1 MTINKFQGKTE
12 EEALEKAKN
21 EMGQGLVIMNVKV
34 VKPKG
39 LFGFLK
45 TPYYE
50 VTAAMEDR
58 EQVVSSTVNGTHRST
73 DLAADE
79 QISLPKPEAAK
90 AVGVRQIVPPAEPI
104 SEAARAVDDIL
115 SAHATKQR
123 QSATVKTASAAD
135 TDLIEERLENLQQF
149 LEKKLTDDAASR
161 ESGKEPDPVIAD
173 HENQGES
180 VRIFRMLYQ
189 TLLENEVDE
198 KYANQIISDFE
209 NKTKKETS
217 LDNILSGIYQKI
229 VLKLGQQKIISTDG
243 DSTRFVFFIG
253 PTGVG
258 KTTTIAKIASAFKL
272 QQKVKVGLITAD
284 TYRVAAVEQL
294 RTYANILGIPL
305 KVVYSID
312 EMKEAQEYFKGYDVV
327 LIDTAGRSHKNEQ
340 QKEDI
345 RHLLD
350 TVPEEEKDVFLVLS
364 ATTKYRDLIKIT
376 ESYEEITNYGLI
388 FTKLDE
394 TNCVGNIYNIKMKT
408 DAPLSY
414 STYGQNGPDDITQIN
429 PQNIA
434 KQMLGGCD

>member
-1 MTINKFQGKTE
+1 MIIKKFTASTETDAIMLAKEELGKD
-12 EEALEKAKN
+12 AI
-21 EMGQGLVIMNVKV
+21 VMNVKTSS
-34 VKPKG
+34 PKG
-39 LFGFLK
+39 IYRLFKK
-45 TPYYE
+45 TVVE
-50 VTAAMEDR
+50 VTAAI
-58 EQVVSSTVNGTHRST
+58 
-73 DLAADE
+73 DE
-79 QISLPKPEAAK
+79 NHQN
-90 AVGVRQIVPPAEPI
+90 I
-104 SEAARAVDDIL
+104 SEADDSASFLKHL
-115 SAHATKQR
+115 SATPTKEVENNNFN
-123 QSATVKTASAAD
+123 SGFFNTASKYNVEKESA
-135 TDLIEERLENLQQF
+135 IEQKLNSLQEL
-149 LEKKLTDDAASR
+149 LEKQM
-161 ESGKEPDPVIAD
+161 KEKVN
-173 HENQGES
+173 EKES
-180 VRIFRMLYQ
+180 VSQNQQKDAPIQKEEKEDKNLECIRLIYNKLI
-189 TLLENEVDE
+189 ENEVDE

-414 STYGQNGPDDITQIN
+414 ITYGQNVPDDITQIN

>member
-58 EQVVSSTVNGTHRST
+58 EQVVSSTVNGTHRSI

-198 KYANQIISDFE
+198 KYINQLLDDVMKVARKGSSMDF
-209 NKTKKETS
+209 
-217 LDNILSGIYQKI
+217 ILSHVYQKMI
-229 VLKLGQQKIISTDG
+229 LKFGNPHVITVKEKGPQI
-243 DSTRFVFFIG
+243 VFFIG

-258 KTTTIAKIASAFKL
+258 KTTTIAKIASKFKVEQGKKVAFL
-272 QQKVKVGLITAD
+272 TAD
-284 TYRVAAVEQL
+284 TYRISATEQL
-294 RTYANILGIPL
+294 RTYANILDAPL
-305 KVVYSID
+305 TVIYAPEELPAAVNKLED
-312 EMKEAQEYFKGYDVV
+312 YD
-327 LIDTAGRSHKNEQ
+327 LIFVDTAGFSHKNQ
-340 QKEDI
+340 TQREDTKK
-345 RHLLD
+345 LLGMLD
-350 TVPEEEKDVFLVLS
+350 AQYRTTVYLVLS
-364 ATTKYRDLIKIT
+364 ATTKYRDLK
-376 ESYEEITNYGLI
+376 EICDIYRSISDYSLI

-394 TNCVGNIYNIKMKT
+394 TSAYGNLLNIKLYA
-408 DAPLSY
+408 DADISY
-414 STYGQNGPDDITQIN
+414 TTNGQNVPDDIAVFQSQEIV
-429 PQNIA
+429 
-434 KQMLGGCD
+434 KKLLGGD